1 MLLLRYKNIPRAG
14 TPGLL
19 RGAMPG
25 RSFHFTVSAQ
35 EASKVIT
42 NYLPLIY
49 KKQEVSQNFRKY
61 WTSPK
66 SSKSWKILTLICRVP
81 WPLGTLL
88 KLQGQGTVYL
98 WLQSLPCPEVCWNNL
113 VTLPFTFATSHL
125 DGLNI
130 FKWNNIIN
138 LRNSR
143 SIWSVKWL
151 FRHKIK
157 MWNCFRREVVFANK
171 HDCLL
176 RVAEDLTLR

>member
-66 SSKSWKILTLICRVP
+66 SSKS
-81 WPLGTLL
+81 
-88 KLQGQGTVYL
+88 
-98 WLQSLPCPEVCWNNL
+98 
-113 VTLPFTFATSHL
+113 
-125 DGLNI
+125 
-130 FKWNNIIN
+130 
-138 LRNSR
+138 
-143 SIWSVKWL
+143 
-151 FRHKIK
+151 
-157 MWNCFRREVVFANK
+157 
-171 HDCLL
+171 
-176 RVAEDLTLR
+176 